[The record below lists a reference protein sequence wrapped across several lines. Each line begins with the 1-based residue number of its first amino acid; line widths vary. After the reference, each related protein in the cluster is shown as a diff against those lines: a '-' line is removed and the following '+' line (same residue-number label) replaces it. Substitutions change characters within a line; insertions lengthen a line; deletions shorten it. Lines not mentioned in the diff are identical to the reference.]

1 MINRIYIS
9 HSEQDKGLAQ
19 ELEDALWALNL
30 ESFSSSLKKTESLS
44 EAELISFGIRHSDCM
59 IVILSMDGLLSPK
72 VNQEIGLAVGTDQLM
87 IPLLEYGE
95 KLPVL
100 IGHLPAIRFY
110 RNNYENAL
118 GVVIKD
124 IRQLTKLEWLKIKC
138 PHCGEEMTQY
148 ITPQEEVEKVII
160 EGSDLKTMCSYCE
173 NAFYLDPRSFRPR
186 SPETSS
192 HEHSE

>member
-1 MINRIYIS
+1 MINRVYIS
-9 HSEQDKGLAQ
+9 HSEQDRRLAQ
-19 ELEDALWALNL
+19 ELETALWAVNL
-30 ESFSSSLKKTESLS
+30 ESFSSLFKKTESLS
-44 EAELISFGIRHSDCM
+44 EAELISFGIRHSDCV

-72 VNQEIGLAVGTDQLM
+72 VNQEIGLAVGTDQLI

-100 IGHLPAIRFY
+100 IGHLSAIRFY
-110 RNNYENAL
+110 KGNYENAL
-118 GVVIKD
+118 GAIIKD
-124 IRQLTKLEWLKIKC
+124 IRQLTKLDWVKIKC

-160 EGSDLKTMCSYCE
+160 EGTDLKTMCSYCE
-173 NAFYLDPRSFRPR
+173 NTVFLNPRTFRPR
-186 SPETSS
+186 SPETSL

>member
-9 HSEQDKGLAQ
+9 HSEQDRRLAQ
-19 ELEDALWALNL
+19 ELETALWAVNL
-30 ESFSSSLKKTESLS
+30 ESFSSLFKKTESLS
-44 EAELISFGIRHSDCM
+44 EAELISFGIRHSDCV

-72 VNQEIGLAVGTDQLM
+72 VNQEIGLAVGTDQLI

-110 RNNYENAL
+110 RGNYENAL
-118 GVVIKD
+118 GAIIKD
-124 IRQLTKLEWLKIKC
+124 IRQLTKLDWVKIKC

-148 ITPQEEVEKVII
+148 ITPQEEVEKVIL
-160 EGSDLKTMCSYCE
+160 EGTDLKTMCSYCE
-173 NAFYLDPRSFRPR
+173 NTVFLNPRTFRPR
-186 SPETSS
+186 SPETSL